1 MGLRPTYGRVS
12 RYGAVAYAS
21 SLDQIGAFART
32 IPDLATMI
40 APAGSVRTAE
50 RGADHICDYIVE
62 LVILIQSDSRS

>member
-1 MGLRPTYGRVS
+1 MTKVALGSS
-12 RYGAVAYAS
+12 RRIDIV
-21 SLDQIGAFART
+21 D

-62 LVILIQSDSRS
+62 LVILIQSDPRP

>member
-1 MGLRPTYGRVS
+1 MMTNGAMGT
-12 RYGAVAYAS
+12 
-21 SLDQIGAFART
+21 ARRIDIAD

-62 LVILIQSDSRS
+62 LVILIQSDPRP

>member
-1 MGLRPTYGRVS
+1 MTKVALGNS
-12 RYGAVAYAS
+12 RRIDIA
-21 SLDQIGAFART
+21 D

-62 LVILIQSDSRS
+62 LVILIQSDPRR